1 MPTYT
6 SPKSGAEEK
15 IIPMRPALPANEPAE
30 RAAISCIIQDLTN
43 LDRAT
48 WPEDLF
54 FYPQHRELLACAR
67 RCREKGA
74 SADYFAIEADLVAH
88 NLLEAV
94 GGHQGLMDFWT
105 LYPKPDA
112 GIAAYHREILAETA
126 RYRKACTL
134 AQDASREFAQQTGS
148 ITDAAT
154 ALAEIS
160 SAIDRPRASLATILG
175 EVITDIERKEPPEAF
190 STRIP
195 TLDHLT
201 AGGPKRGELAVI
213 AAETSGGK
221 SILLLQI
228 ALAAALRGK
237 HVAVFSLEMP
247 AKDVARR
254 MVSNHIGIR
263 VKNITE
269 GFNGGELD
277 AITSGIHA
285 IGKLPLQIESG
296 YSDWES
302 IEACA
307 RELRAKDK
315 LDLLVLDYIQLVH
328 LRDLAKNET
337 REQHVSEITRRLK
350 SLALTLN
357 IATAT
362 ASQLN
367 EDGRL
372 RESRAIGHH
381 ADHVWLINPN
391 EDGPVLRIEKNRS
404 GERDRAIPLF
414 MRGDISRFE
423 ERTTKKEPTK

>member
-1 MPTYT
+1 
-6 SPKSGAEEK
+6 
-15 IIPMRPALPANEPAE
+15 
-30 RAAISCIIQDLTN
+30 
-43 LDRAT
+43 
-48 WPEDLF
+48 
-54 FYPQHRELLACAR
+54 
-67 RCREKGA
+67 
-74 SADYFAIEADLVAH
+74 
-88 NLLEAV
+88 
-94 GGHQGLMDFWT
+94 
-105 LYPKPDA
+105 
-112 GIAAYHREILAETA
+112 
-126 RYRKACTL
+126 
-134 AQDASREFAQQTGS
+134 
-148 ITDAAT
+148 
-154 ALAEIS
+154 
-160 SAIDRPRASLATILG
+160 
-175 EVITDIERKEPPEAF
+175 
-190 STRIP
+190 
-195 TLDHLT
+195 
-201 AGGPKRGELAVI
+201 
-213 AAETSGGK
+213 
-221 SILLLQI
+221 
-228 ALAAALRGK
+228 
-237 HVAVFSLEMP
+237 
-247 AKDVARR
+247 
-254 MVSNHIGIR
+254 

-391 EDGPVLRIEKNRS
+391 EDKNQKPKQKMNNGPVLRIEKNRS